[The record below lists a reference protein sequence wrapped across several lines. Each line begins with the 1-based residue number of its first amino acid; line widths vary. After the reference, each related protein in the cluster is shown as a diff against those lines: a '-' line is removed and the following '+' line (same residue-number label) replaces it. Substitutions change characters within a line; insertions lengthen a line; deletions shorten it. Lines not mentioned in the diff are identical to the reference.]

1 MPTQNNVLTVKDFYN
16 TLPNADRKTFR
27 ENVRVLS
34 GMEYY
39 QFSYRLRNNTW
50 SPLEIK
56 TINRYIAKKGY
67 GVVCRKSC

>member
-1 MPTQNNVLTVKDFYN
+1 MPTQSNILTVKDFYYS
-16 TLPNADRKTFR
+16 LSNADRKTFQK
-27 ENVRVLS
+27 NVRDLS
-34 GMEYY
+34 DMEYY